1 MIKMFNIF
9 RRFTCCK
16 IPSRARGCKM
26 GRCRKCTRAV
36 LNINETTY
44 DKLLEKV
51 KEGAVLIDVRTRQE
65 FLEGHLD
72 GAILIPYY
80 EIESKIKGVVPDNN
94 KTIIVYCK
102 NGGRSQKA
110 CSSLKKLGYSDI
122 YNLKGGIERSK

>member
-1 MIKMFNIF
+1 MYNIF
-9 RRFTCCK
+9 RRFACCK
-16 IPSRARGCKM
+16 IPSRAWGCKI
-26 GRCRKCTRAV
+26 GRCRKCTREV
-36 LNINETTY
+36 LNINEITY

-80 EIESKIKGVVPDNN
+80 EIEYKIKGVVPDKN

-110 CSSLKKLGYSDI
+110 YSFLKKLGYSDI
-122 YNLKGGIERSK
+122 YNLKGGIEGR

>member
-9 RRFTCCK
+9 RRFALCK
-16 IPSRARGCKM
+16 MPSRSWGCK
-26 GRCRKCTRAV
+26 KCTREV
-36 LNINETTY
+36 SNINEITY

-80 EIESKIKGVVPDNN
+80 EIESKIKGVVPN
-94 KTIIVYCK
+94 KNKKIIVYCK

-110 CSSLKKLGYSDI
+110 YSSLKRLGYSEV
-122 YNLKGGIERSK
+122 YNLKGGIESSK